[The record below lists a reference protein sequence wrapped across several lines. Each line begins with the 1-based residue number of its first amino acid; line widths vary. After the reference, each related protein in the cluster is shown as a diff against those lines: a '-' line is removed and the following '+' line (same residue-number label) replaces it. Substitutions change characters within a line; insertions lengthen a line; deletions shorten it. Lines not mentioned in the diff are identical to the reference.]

1 MAFFFGS
8 STDQNHCNR
17 LKVEQCFKTAFQTMR
32 IRRNVDNNQSRSTET
47 SKVRHRCSLRSVT
60 HVMMPR
66 NQHLCAAN
74 RHYLSCFNNDACQ
87 DDYTAHI
94 ASTVFNQ
101 IHGRILPIQM
111 FLAHRGYALR
121 LCSQTCSHES
131 RMKCQQMLSIEER
144 QEEQGN
150 YLKLVK
156 IAKKISLSDF
166 VDEINLCHRFKMTLR
181 KLIQYR
187 TRFCGEVAKCICND
201 MNIQAG
207 VMHCKAGC
215 DSIVEKITTV
225 KSRRNKISS
234 KANAISFNNFI
245 TLFILFRLS

>member
-1 MAFFFGS
+1 MFTIITVTTNKFLLLLLTLLPTMAFFFGS

-121 LCSQTCSHES
+121 RIVFVGIES
-131 RMKCQQMLSIEER
+131 
-144 QEEQGN
+144 
-150 YLKLVK
+150 K
-156 IAKKISLSDF
+156 I
-166 VDEINLCHRFKMTLR
+166 
-181 KLIQYR
+181 
-187 TRFCGEVAKCICND
+187 FC
-201 MNIQAG
+201 
-207 VMHCKAGC
+207 
-215 DSIVEKITTV
+215 
-225 KSRRNKISS
+225 
-234 KANAISFNNFI
+234 
-245 TLFILFRLS
+245 RL

>member
-1 MAFFFGS
+1 NTCTIRLLTETYIPVFRLQLELNTQFPKRITTNIFLLILLTLSPTMAFFFGS
-8 STDQNHCNR
+8 SADQNQNHCNR

-32 IRRNVDNNQSRSTET
+32 IRRNVDNNQNRSTET

-60 HVMMPR
+60 HAMMPR

-111 FLAHRGYALR
+111 FLAHRGYAVR

-131 RMKCQQMLSIEER
+131 RMKCQQMLSTDER
-144 QEEQGN
+144 QEEKGN

-156 IAKKISLSDF
+156 MAKKISLSGF
-166 VDEINLCHRFKMTLR
+166 IDEINLCNRFKMILR
-181 KLIQYR
+181 K
-187 TRFCGEVAKCICND
+187 V
-201 MNIQAG
+201 
-207 VMHCKAGC
+207 
-215 DSIVEKITTV
+215 IT
-225 KSRRNKISS
+225 
-234 KANAISFNNFI
+234 FG
-245 TLFILFRLS
+245 L